1 MRVQPAGML
10 DTIAANSLKVTD
22 GFICNSKPL
31 FLISWQSN
39 MESTLFIDNQV
50 SVFVD
55 CNAEYHQR

>member
-1 MRVQPAGML
+1 ML
-10 DTIAANSLKVTD
+10 DAIAANSLKVTD
-22 GFICNSKPL
+22 GFVCNAKLL